1 MHYGQVMNIYQETL
15 LPANGAFS
23 ITKRKYVIYRWRIT
37 LAPSYLNNQI
47 EMETDL
53 RIWEYNW
60 YRMKEI
66 TKNTTKKKPLRK
78 MKSRFWATIDLFV
91 NLIVG
96 ETLNKEYGRKINQ
109 ENKEFGKIAYHIYK
123 ELEKYYCDTKHI
135 TQKIHSQK

>member
-66 TKNTTKKKPLRK
+66 MKKHHEE
-78 MKSRFWATIDLFV
+78 
-91 NLIVG
+91 
-96 ETLNKEYGRKINQ
+96 ETLTQDEIQILGDYRSFCKPDSWRDIEQRIRTQNQPRKQRIRKNRLP
-109 ENKEFGKIAYHIYK
+109 Y
-123 ELEKYYCDTKHI
+123 L
-135 TQKIHSQK
+135 